1 MHKKSKQN
9 AIKKGEQNR
18 NTGIKKGNGVIKKYR
33 DDGSENPHYVDVLVE
48 DKPIT
53 GQKFGCFSFISP
65 EKILQ
70 DKTMFYISS
79 FLKKWNYSK
88 SVKVFDDFLHYISEA
103 YKIDYGGLASNFEE
117 FIKDEKDK
125 LSYESLYDDYKTYLD
140 FNELNLE
147 NEFNKRNEFQ
157 TSIRAFKCRGVYSS
171 EEEANY
177 HAKLIRESDPS
188 FDVLVGPVGVWL
200 PWDPDAYK
208 TGHVEY
214 MEDELNQL
222 MHEKIKNEELAKAA
236 FDERIKDV
244 KKKAMEENKAK
255 AEKYGNRLSQEL
267 DEVSNNLVGIK
278 NTQEKELIAKANAGE
293 IKIDD
298 IRNTLFEGE
307 NIVMR
312 KK

>member
-1 MHKKSKQN
+1 
-9 AIKKGEQNR
+9 
-18 NTGIKKGNGVIKKYR
+18 
-33 DDGSENPHYVDVLVE
+33 VE

-65 EKILQ
+65 ETILQ

-103 YKIDYGGLASNFEE
+103 YKIDYEGLASNFEE

-125 LSYESLYDDYKTYLD
+125 LNYESLYDDYKTYLD

-147 NEFNKRNEFQ
+147 NEFNKKNEFQ

-208 TGHVEY
+208 TGKVEY

-244 KKKAMEENKAK
+244 KKKAMDENKVK
-255 AEKYGNRLSQEL
+255 AEKYGNKLSQKL
-267 DEVSNNLVGIK
+267 DEETNNLVGIK
-278 NTQEKELIAKANAGE
+278 NTQEKELIENATENKRE
-293 IKIDD
+293 IRIDD

-307 NIVMR
+307 NIVM
-312 KK
+312 KKK